1 MKLLDTIASKLGYS
15 PKASTVINKSI
26 EQAGRPLQRASSV
39 IGLPIAPDRKVSEY
53 LDSYHGWV
61 YLCVKAIIE
70 ETANIKL
77 TLYKRKSQSEFD
89 QLETHPV
96 LDLLYKVNP
105 VYTSYLLWE
114 ATQGYLELTG
124 EAFWWLVGPKNN
136 PKEIWLL
143 RPDWMTIRD
152 SKSKLIDAYE
162 YGPNYG
168 DKIIIPQEEVVQFKD
183 FNPKDAYRGWGTV
196 KAGAKTIDT
205 DNYAEDYNRN
215 FFFNSAMPAGA
226 LKTDQRLTAEQ
237 YERVRQDWN
246 RLHQGVD
253 KAGRIAILES
263 GLDWQDIASSH
274 KDMEYLEGRRYSRDE
289 ILALFRVPKS
299 LVAITDDVNRANARE
314 SRAVFLE
321 NVITHKMRRLVSF
334 LNEFLLP
341 RYGDDSLFFD
351 FESPV
356 PNDQSEKLAYYSN
369 GLSLGWISRN
379 EVREL
384 EGRDAIEGGDDLLV
398 PFSMTPIGQVDQKQM
413 ASFRARAAKKFNVRI
428 PVYPHIKA
436 QMDQMRVNLQLA
448 CERILTKLI
457 TKPVTRIDTAKAVDG
472 EVVQDD
478 PEREARWKALIS
490 RTDPAEAKVVHILNE
505 LFITQE
511 ADVKLRLETD
521 YKKAIAGL
529 KNINEDQRVKESL
542 YDITAVTRD
551 NDLFVSPMMDFLK
564 QIVEA
569 EGINTIQ
576 SIVSGSVF
584 YMQSDAVKKY
594 LLKDGAKYIAVI
606 NEETASLLRQTLS
619 EGVTSGEGIPQLSA
633 RIEAVY
639 SDARG
644 YRATRIAR
652 TETLRASNFGALEAY
667 KQSKVV
673 EKKEWLTAKDERVC
687 PWCGPLNGKQLDLS
701 DPFAEKGQTI
711 NGKNE
716 SGKSVRLTVGLADI
730 NMPPLHPNCRC
741 TLIPIVSQ
749 SKRSL
754 DQDSPQLLVKLVDAT
769 IKEIKAK

>member
-1 MKLLDTIASKLGYS
+1 MKLLDIIASKLGYS
-15 PKASTVINKSI
+15 PRANTISQKSI
-26 EQAGRPLQRASSV
+26 DQANRPLQRASSV
-39 IGLPIAPDRKVSEY
+39 IGLPIAPDRKLNEY
-53 LDSYHGWV
+53 LDAYHGWV

-77 TLYKRKSQSEFD
+77 TLYKRNSQSEFTQVD
-89 QLETHPV
+89 THPV

-105 VYTSYLLWE
+105 LYTSYLLWE

-143 RPDWMTIRD
+143 RPDWMVIRD

-162 YGPNYG
+162 YGPNFG

-183 FNPKDAYRGWGTV
+183 FNPKDSYRGWGTV

-226 LKTDQRLTAEQ
+226 LKTEQRMTEDQ
-237 YERVRQDWN
+237 YKRVREDWN

-263 GLDWQDIASSH
+263 GLDWQDIATSH

-321 NVITHKMRRLVSF
+321 NVITPKMRRLVSF

-341 RYGDDSLFFD
+341 KYGDDSLFFD

-356 PNDQSEKLAYYSN
+356 PNDQSEKLALYQN
-369 GLSLGWISRN
+369 GLSLGWLSRN

-384 EGRDAIEGGDDLLV
+384 EDRDPVEGGDQLLV
-398 PFSMTPIGQVDQKQM
+398 PFSMAPIGQVGEKQM
-413 ASFRARAAKKFNVRI
+413 ASYRARAAKKFNVRI
-428 PVYPHIKA
+428 PVYPHVKA
-436 QMDQMRVNLQLA
+436 QFDQMVINLQQT
-448 CERILTKLI
+448 CEKMLIKLVS
-457 TKPVTRIDTAKAVDG
+457 KSKKRIDVTKAIDV
-472 EVVQDD
+472 ETVEDD
-478 PEREARWKALIS
+478 PAREERWKALIT
-490 RTDPAEAKVVHILNE
+490 RTDPAEAKVIHLLTE
-505 LFITQE
+505 LFSNQE
-511 ADVKLRLETD
+511 ADVISRLETD

-529 KNINEDQRVKESL
+529 KKMAEDQRVKESL

-551 NDLFVSPMMDFLK
+551 NDIFVSPMMEFLK
-564 QIVEA
+564 QIIEA

-576 SIVSGSVF
+576 SLVSGSVF
-584 YMQSDAVKKY
+584 FMQSEAVKKY

-606 NEETASLLRQTLS
+606 NEETANLLRQTLS
-619 EGVTSGEGIPQLSA
+619 EGVTNGESIPQLTERVS
-633 RIEAVY
+633 AVY
-639 SDARG
+639 EDARG

-652 TETLRASNFGALEAY
+652 TETLRASNFGTLEAY

-687 PWCGPLNGKQLDLS
+687 PWCGPLNGKQLDLQ

-716 SGKSVRLTVGLADI
+716 NGKTMRLTIGLDDVTI
-730 NMPPLHPNCRC
+730 PPLHPNCRC
-741 TLIPIVSQ
+741 TLIPIVSE
-749 SKRSL
+749 SSRSVNTNG
-754 DQDSPQLLVKLVDAT
+754 QELLGKLVDAT
-769 IKEIKAK
+769 MKEIKA